1 MISVFAKDEDQ
12 PVVREFFELFKTP
25 WEFFVGGN
33 EVEALLCTQTEI
45 PQTNAKLVLIYAGEN
60 QTNPSRT
67 NTTLNYRGEK
77 IPVYGNCATFGKN
90 AGSGLKEDSS
100 QSSALQKTAANGQTV
115 IRIGYDLFSEIRHLL
130 TKGQPE
136 IHAEIPALELHI
148 ALLRDLILA
157 AKIPLVEIPP
167 IPAGHNFIACLT
179 HDVDHVGIRN
189 HKCDHTMFGFLYRA
203 TIGSALDVFRGRKT
217 AAQLRK
223 NWSAALS
230 LPLVHFG
237 LAEDFWH
244 QFDRYVEIEKGLAST
259 FFVVPN
265 KGDSGEDVNGR
276 RHLKRATEYD
286 VDDIRDELKKLRA
299 NGNEIGLHGIDA
311 WRDRDK
317 GRAEKEKISRGNGAA
332 ETGVRMHWLYF
343 NEQSPAILEAAG
355 FDYDSTVGY
364 NQTVGYRAGTTQ
376 VFKPLSVSK
385 MLELPMHIMDTA
397 LFYPSYLNLS
407 PKQAEK
413 IVGELIQ
420 NSVQFGGVLTIN
432 WHDRSIAP
440 ERLWDDFYIKLLEN
454 LKAEGAWFPTASQ
467 AVAWFKKRRAATFE
481 KIDGAVKIK
490 LPARGGENLPELRL
504 RIFKSAE
511 TAGKFTDAI
520 LQAEME
526 TGLAA

>member
-1 MISVFAKDEDQ
+1 MISVFAKDEEQ
-12 PVVREFFELFKTP
+12 PVIREFFELFKTP
-25 WEFFVGGN
+25 WEFFVAGN
-33 EVEALLCTQTEI
+33 EVEILLCTRTEI
-45 PQTNAKLVLIYAGEN
+45 PQTNAKLVLIYTGEN
-60 QTNPSRT
+60 QTNSPRA

-77 IPVYGNCATFGKN
+77 IPVYGSCATFGKN
-90 AGSGLKEDSS
+90 VESELQEEFL
-100 QSSALQKTAANGQTV
+100 QLSAIQKAAANGQTI

-130 TKGQPE
+130 TIGQPTN
-136 IHAEIPALELHI
+136 HARIPTLELHI
-148 ALLRDLILA
+148 TLLRDLILA

-167 IPAGHNFIACLT
+167 IPAAHNFIACLT

-203 TIGSALDVFRGRKT
+203 TIGSVLDGFRGRKT
-217 AAQLRK
+217 AAQLWK
-223 NWSAALS
+223 NWSAAGS
-230 LPLVHFG
+230 LPLVHLG
-237 LAEDFWH
+237 LAEDFWY
-244 QFDRYVEIEKGLAST
+244 QFDRYVEIEKGLNST

-317 GRAEKEKISRGNGAA
+317 GRAEKEKISRSNGAA

-385 MLELPMHIMDTA
+385 MLELPMHVMDTA

-413 IVGELIQ
+413 IVGKLIQ
-420 NSVQFGGVLTIN
+420 NAVRFGGTLTVN

-440 ERLWDDFYIKLLEN
+440 ERLWDDFYIQFLES
-454 LKAEGAWFPTASQ
+454 LKKEGAWFPTASQ

-481 KIDGAVKIK
+481 KINGAVKIK
-490 LPARGGENLPELRL
+490 LPVHGDENLPGLRL
-504 RIFKSAE
+504 RTFKPTE
-511 TAGKFTDAI
+511 TAGKFTETI
-520 LQAEME
+520 LTDDME
-526 TGLAA
+526 IGLAA